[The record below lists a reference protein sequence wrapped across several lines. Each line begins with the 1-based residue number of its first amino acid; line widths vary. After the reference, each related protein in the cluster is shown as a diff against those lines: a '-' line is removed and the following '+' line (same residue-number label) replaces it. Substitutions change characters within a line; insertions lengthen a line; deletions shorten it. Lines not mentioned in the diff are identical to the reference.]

1 MKRYLILILCIT
13 LTTIS
18 KLLIQKVQT
27 KKYPVLHA
35 KIYHI
40 GLYRC
45 GTTSVSYM
53 FNKSNEVVHVQF
65 LPYIIDYLNKKINL
79 QTLSYV
85 LKQREKLI
93 DDFDSYG
100 VYFLIY
106 RELYKLNPNA
116 KFIVTV
122 RDMYSWI
129 NSIYNKVMDICTRRK
144 LDVEYILPTVYIM
157 DYLFSKYGY
166 TPVVYDDT
174 CGYFNTIF
182 DTKLDIVIDVLVK
195 HLSELLRFINTKQN
209 ILVIPLTELSTKK
222 TLAEIKSFTNI
233 TVEPYHLNRQT
244 IRYTQI
250 NRTRF
255 HMLLIKYKTPEL
267 RELYNKYKWK
277 Y

>member
-106 RELYKLNPNA
+106 SGFYVDGVKVRRSFVQKGKIEPEWAHKDPNA
-116 KFIVTV
+116 
-122 RDMYSWI
+122 W
-129 NSIYNKVMDICTRRK
+129 NWLRR
-144 LDVEYILPTVYIM
+144 
-157 DYLFSKYGY
+157 
-166 TPVVYDDT
+166 
-174 CGYFNTIF
+174 
-182 DTKLDIVIDVLVK
+182 
-195 HLSELLRFINTKQN
+195 
-209 ILVIPLTELSTKK
+209 
-222 TLAEIKSFTNI
+222 
-233 TVEPYHLNRQT
+233 
-244 IRYTQI
+244 
-250 NRTRF
+250 
-255 HMLLIKYKTPEL
+255 
-267 RELYNKYKWK
+267 
-277 Y
+277 